1 MLWTTNKEINGVR
14 CYRWYRIEQAEAT
27 VNWLERLL
35 FGFRRYSNENEHVV
49 STDRW
54 MHTEKSEDINEN
66 FLFIAASEWV
76 SVANAFDKQINIVW
90 CASFVTHFE
99 SYNLAC
105 NIPFETFRLH
115 FVACLVFESGI
126 FVTFPIPFNKLI
138 GCCLHLPLQYGHRWL
153 VGQSICSAQ
162 YVAQNLCPSK
172 LTYSMYEIRPKL
184 LVLVQRSHILGQ
196 KLYRSYFEATF

>member
-1 MLWTTNKEINGVR
+1 MISNRTSRCNSELIGTTVIWLPPIFERKWAR
-14 CYRWYRIEQAEAT
+14 CCT
-27 VNWLERLL
+27 N
-35 FGFRRYSNENEHVV
+35 
-49 STDRW
+49 DRW
-54 MHTEKSEDINEN
+54 IHTKRSEDIKEN

-99 SYNLAC
+99 SYNLAW

-115 FVACLVFESGI
+115 FVACLVFGSGI

-172 LTYSMYEIRPKL
+172 LTYLMYEIRPKL

-196 KLYRSYFEATF
+196 KLYRSYFEATFYQIENDTKIS